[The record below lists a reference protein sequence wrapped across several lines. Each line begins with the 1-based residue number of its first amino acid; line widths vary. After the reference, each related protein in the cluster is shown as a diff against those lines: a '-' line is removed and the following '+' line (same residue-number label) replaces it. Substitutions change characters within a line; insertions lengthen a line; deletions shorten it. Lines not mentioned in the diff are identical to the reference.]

1 MLLHCLFIRFKAS
14 VTADEKQE
22 LYHRV
27 SEVARLVEGVLDVK
41 YGQNSSF
48 QGLHGGFHDGFIV
61 TLESDEALEAFVTHP
76 LHEEIDALLI
86 DYSDGGL
93 SGIMVFDLQYQDE

>member
-14 VTADEKQE
+14 VTADQKQE

-27 SEVARLVEGVLDVK
+27 TELSRLLDGVLDVK
-41 YGQNSSF
+41 YGPNSSF

-61 TLESDEALEAFVTHP
+61 TLESDEALETFVTHE
-76 LHEEIDALLI
+76 LHEELDDQLLEL
-86 DYSDGGL
+86 SDGGL
-93 SGIMVFDLQYQDE
+93 SGIMVFDMEYQDA